1 MTTTVTECLYDGQNE
16 LMERTQTLKKDGAG
30 FEYYSAIFQQ
40 YQLLSPVSLKYPC
53 L

>member
-1 MTTTVTECLYDGQNE
+1 MTATVTEYLYDGPCE
-16 LMERTQTLKKDGAG
+16 LIERTQTLKKDGAG

-40 YQLLSPVSLKYPC
+40 YQFLSPVSLKYPC